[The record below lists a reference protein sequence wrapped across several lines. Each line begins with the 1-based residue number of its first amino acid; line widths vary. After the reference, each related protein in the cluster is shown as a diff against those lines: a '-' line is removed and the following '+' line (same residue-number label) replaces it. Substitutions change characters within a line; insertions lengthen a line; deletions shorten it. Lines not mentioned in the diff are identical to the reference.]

1 MRAVGH
7 WPEIY
12 EENKELFSREGFTWS
27 LIQVMSG
34 KIRTGIWVA
43 YHLFYYG
50 KRIPEGGTYL
60 ELGSFIG
67 GSLLCIYEATKLSD
81 RTVNFIA
88 IDSFEERLGS
98 NSHQHLVDKG
108 LTTEDWFHRFTSS
121 IPHLTLIK
129 SKTDDAK
136 DKIKDNS
143 IDLMFIDAG
152 HSYEQVTKDLIN
164 YWPKLKKDG
173 VLLGHDY
180 RHKSP
185 NTVEAIHN
193 VFGIKEFV
201 LPEDAQMFMVTKKI
215 EEMKAQVSPVLVIIP

>member
-1 MRAVGH
+1 MRAVGC
-7 WPEIY
+7 WKEMYI
-12 EENKELFSREGFTWS
+12 ENKELFSSEGFTWPVT
-27 LIQVMSG
+27 QVMSG

-60 ELGSFIG
+60 ELGSFMG
-67 GSLLCIYEATKLSD
+67 GSLLCIYEATKLSG
-81 RTVNFIA
+81 RSVNFIA

-98 NSHQHLVDKG
+98 FSHQTWVDKG
-108 LTTEDWFHRFTSS
+108 LTTEDWFHKFTNS
-121 IPHLTLIK
+121 IPRLNLIK
-129 SKTDDAK
+129 CKTDDAK

-143 IDLMFIDAG
+143 VDLMFIDAG

-173 VLLGHDY
+173 ILLGHDY

-185 NTVEAIHN
+185 KAVEAIHN
-193 VFGIKEFV
+193 VFGRKDFV

-215 EEMKAQVSPVLVIIP
+215 EEMKSQVSPVLVIIP